1 VHSNYCTAME
11 KVMSLRSVRP
21 VEPKEITPISVWLIT
36 RVVIAMAAI
45 LSVAPFIVYYS
56 QYG

>member
-1 VHSNYCTAME
+1 ME

-36 RVVIAMAAI
+36 RVVIAMAAV
-45 LSVAPFIVYYS
+45 LSLAPFIIYY
-56 QYG
+56 QQHG